1 MILRVKLAEQ
11 ADLIDFMKKKL
22 EREKKKNRDIQV
34 EYEEKL
40 KIIRNMRN

>member
-22 EREKKKNRDIQV
+22 EREKKKNRDIQI